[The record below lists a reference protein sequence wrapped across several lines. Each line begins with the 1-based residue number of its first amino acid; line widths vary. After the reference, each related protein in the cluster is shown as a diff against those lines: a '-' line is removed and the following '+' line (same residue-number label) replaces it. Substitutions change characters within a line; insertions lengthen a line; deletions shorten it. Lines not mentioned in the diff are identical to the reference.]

1 MLESAPCNKYF
12 YIGMGE
18 NISQSLL
25 SQSNEDRDYH
35 IFDEFTFYMIKLLR
49 QKQVTDIFHLE
60 DSVYVFDCMV
70 IGLCLWVL

>member
-1 MLESAPCNKYF
+1 
-12 YIGMGE
+12 MGE

-35 IFDEFTFYMIKLLR
+35 IFDEFTFYMIKLVR

-70 IGLCLWVL
+70 IGLCLLVL

>member
-35 IFDEFTFYMIKLLR
+35 IFDEFTFYMIKLVR

>member
-12 YIGMGE
+12 YIGIGE

-35 IFDEFTFYMIKLLR
+35 IFDEFTFYMIKLVR

>member
-1 MLESAPCNKYF
+1 
-12 YIGMGE
+12 MGE

-35 IFDEFTFYMIKLLR
+35 IFDEFTFYMIKLVR

-60 DSVYVFDCMV
+60 DSVYGKLPILGYPLLDGRQQAPV
-70 IGLCLWVL
+70 